1 MGGKTVI
8 CIFDPIFH
16 YFPFLE
22 GISHCFIACFLG
34 NALYNKII
42 AFSGRVKDRRS
53 LQVRASTL
61 RGDIKMLRADL
72 NKLKLLQTFQA
83 QQFDEMMR
91 QAKERLVQQVSR
103 ISQGIEISV
112 TLKKILMTVR
122 VIIIVYRA

>member
-1 MGGKTVI
+1 
-8 CIFDPIFH
+8 
-16 YFPFLE
+16 
-22 GISHCFIACFLG
+22 
-34 NALYNKII
+34 
-42 AFSGRVKDRRS
+42 
-53 LQVRASTL
+53 
-61 RGDIKMLRADL
+61 MLRADL

>member
-1 MGGKTVI
+1 MEGKTII

-16 YFPFLE
+16 RFSFLVA
-22 GISHCFIACFLG
+22 ISHCFIVCI
-34 NALYNKII
+34 LYI

-112 TLKKILMTVR
+112 TLKKC
-122 VIIIVYRA
+122 

>member
-1 MGGKTVI
+1 M
-8 CIFDPIFH
+8 
-16 YFPFLE
+16 
-22 GISHCFIACFLG
+22 
-34 NALYNKII
+34 
-42 AFSGRVKDRRS
+42 KDRRS